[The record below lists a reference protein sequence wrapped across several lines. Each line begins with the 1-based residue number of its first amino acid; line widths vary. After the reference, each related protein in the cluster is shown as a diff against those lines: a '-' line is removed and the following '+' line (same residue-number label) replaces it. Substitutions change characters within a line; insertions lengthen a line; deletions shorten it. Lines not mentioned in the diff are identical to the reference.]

1 MKALLQKSKNDGRL
15 FQTMVE
21 GKDPVFSDLVDKY
34 MRLHPKDLTEDGKI
48 MELDDGFTI
57 KELKTAYDYLKE
69 AAAAGDSKSNW
80 LMAKIY

>member
-1 MKALLQKSKNDGRL
+1 
-15 FQTMVE
+15 V
-21 GKDPVFSDLVDKY
+21 VDKY